1 MSSLVFLDTETTGL
15 SAYYDRLIEIH
26 LLAVERNGDCQEW
39 GHSLIPSEEFQ
50 RE

>member
-26 LLAVERNGDCQEW
+26 LLAVERMEIVKNG